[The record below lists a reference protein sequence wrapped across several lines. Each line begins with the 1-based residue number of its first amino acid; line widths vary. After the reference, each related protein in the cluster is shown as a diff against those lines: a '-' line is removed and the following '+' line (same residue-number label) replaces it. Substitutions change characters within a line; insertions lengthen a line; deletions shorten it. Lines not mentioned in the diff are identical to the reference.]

1 MTTLTPN
8 TVFKPTQLLKKT
20 LLVTSN
26 RRSRTI
32 GAVGLEPL
40 RVAMPRWDVTMC
52 LHVVVKVQGCLS
64 RRIWETM
71 EASSSLHDEI

>member
-40 RVAMPRWDVTMC
+40 RVGDASV
-52 LHVVVKVQGCLS
+52 GCDNVS
-64 RRIWETM
+64 
-71 EASSSLHDEI
+71 ACGC